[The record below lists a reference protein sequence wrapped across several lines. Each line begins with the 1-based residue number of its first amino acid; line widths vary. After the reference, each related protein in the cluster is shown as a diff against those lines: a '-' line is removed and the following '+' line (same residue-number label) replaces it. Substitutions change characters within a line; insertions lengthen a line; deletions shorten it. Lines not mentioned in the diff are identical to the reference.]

1 MSEYKKYFYEVTKY
15 LEDNFG
21 INVVLSYDTDGDF
34 WFPALKKILINK
46 NNQWRERYFSL
57 IHESGHARLDM
68 ESLSIKS
75 LKMQKEHQELI
86 KTKKDFVSVINEE
99 ILAWSLGKNLSYT
112 LMHDI
117 DLDVYNKIKTNCIM
131 SYIKFGLKEV
141 YKNKINIDIIRTI

>member
-21 INVVLSYDTDGDF
+21 INVVLSYDTDGDY
-34 WFPALKKILINK
+34 WFPALRKILINK

-75 LKMQKEHQELI
+75 LKIVQNFIFFEQENLI
-86 KTKKDFVSVINEE
+86 PLCTLSCVLRE
-99 ILAWSLGKNLSYT
+99 LGAPV
-112 LMHDI
+112 M
-117 DLDVYNKIKTNCIM
+117 
-131 SYIKFGLKEV
+131 
-141 YKNKINIDIIRTI
+141 